1 MSQLIATRLGAIVAT
16 SVGADG
22 DSDGAAVLRRQHS
35 LLADL
40 QAAVAQGV
48 AELDFAYEG
57 EFDPVEASIR
67 PPGETAFEKGQALH
81 EIALAGIEPVIASA
95 RAAGIRIRAPE
106 LGQADEGPADL
117 EPLNDRLGG

>member
-1 MSQLIATRLGAIVAT
+1 MSQLIATRMEAIVAT
-16 SVGADG
+16 SVAPDG

-35 LLADL
+35 LLSDL
-40 QAAVAQGV
+40 QAAVTQGV

-81 EIALAGIEPVIASA
+81 EIALAGIEPMIAAA
-95 RAAGIRIRAPE
+95 RAAGITIHAPD
-106 LGQADEGPADL
+106 LGLADEAPADDQAAG
-117 EPLNDRLGG
+117 ERLG